1 MHKIQE
7 MKMQNQII
15 DQLTTVSTKSHEIVK
30 SLGKINSSSIRKLTD
45 LQFDFISMSM
55 ESGIDQAKS
64 LSNIKNVNDMF
75 AAGSEFFG
83 DYNEKLTGIF
93 RQTVEIFSESRD
105 AATNLIEKAVAS
117 QVVSSK
123 QAPAKVAKKPAAK
136 VATKKSAQSQG

>member
-1 MHKIQE
+1 
-7 MKMQNQII
+7 MQNQII
-15 DQLTTVSTKSHEIVK
+15 DQFTTTSTKAYETMINLSE
-30 SLGKINSSSIRKLTD
+30 INSSAIQKLTD

-55 ESGIDQAKS
+55 ESGIEQAK
-64 LSNIKNVNDMF
+64 LLNNMQNVKDIF
-75 AAGSEFFG
+75 AAGSEFASE
-83 DYNEKLTGIF
+83 YNEKLMVIT

-105 AATNLIEKAVAS
+105 EAANLIEKTVAS